1 MTTGADKL
9 TDQAVRHI
17 GVRWLAGYFTNR
29 ITAFGNGSLCTIST
43 IIDLYFTSSHIKE
56 VPIHYVVDHPQS
68 EDGRNY
74 LTIRRVATNTLCRVA
89 ESQR

>member
-29 ITAFGNGSLCTIST
+29 ITAFGNGSLCTIYT
-43 IIDLYFTSSHIKE
+43 IKHRPIFYFS
-56 VPIHYVVDHPQS
+56 PY
-68 EDGRNY
+68 
-74 LTIRRVATNTLCRVA
+74 
-89 ESQR
+89 